1 MRSKLSKPRE
11 VREGNGEKGRDK
23 SISIDRFFPS
33 SLPSLTI
40 PSRVIRRFFFYT
52 YGIKIVSTSLPMCF
66 FKGRKGRAVKKGLID
81 NAFSLPLSLIFKVSV
96 REVKGKCKGSLGG
109 VF

>member
-11 VREGNGEKGRDK
+11 VREEKEAKGRDK

-33 SLPSLTI
+33 SITSLNI
-40 PSRVIRRFFFYT
+40 SSRVVGGFFFHT
-52 YGIKIVSTSLPMCF
+52 YVIKIVSTSFSICF
-66 FKGRKGRAVKKGLID
+66 FKGRKGRAAKKSLID
-81 NAFSLPLSLIFKVSV
+81 SVFSLPSSMVFKGSV

-109 VF
+109 VL

>member
-1 MRSKLSKPRE
+1 
-11 VREGNGEKGRDK
+11 
-23 SISIDRFFPS
+23 
-33 SLPSLTI
+33 
-40 PSRVIRRFFFYT
+40 
-52 YGIKIVSTSLPMCF
+52 MCF

-81 NAFSLPLSLIFKVSV
+81 NAFSLPLSLIFKGSV